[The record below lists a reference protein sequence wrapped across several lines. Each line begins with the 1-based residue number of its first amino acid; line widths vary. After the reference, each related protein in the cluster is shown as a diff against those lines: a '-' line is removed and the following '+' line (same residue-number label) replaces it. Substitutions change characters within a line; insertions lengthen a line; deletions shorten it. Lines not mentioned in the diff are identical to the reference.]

1 MEEKP
6 EFKTIKEFVMYYFNH
21 HLFQKSTFYGIA
33 FGFLYLTNVQFRL
46 HADELLGSSA
56 TVQAIIFYLIGK
68 KG

>member
-1 MEEKP
+1 MNEKP

-33 FGFLYLTNVQFRL
+33 FGFLYFTNTQFKL
-46 HADELLGSSA
+46 HADEILGSSA
-56 TVQAIIFYLIGK
+56 TVDAIILYLIEK

>member
-1 MEEKP
+1 MNEKP

-33 FGFLYLTNVQFRL
+33 FGFLYFTNTQFKL
-46 HADELLGSSA
+46 HADEILGSSA
-56 TVQAIIFYLIGK
+56 TVEAIIVYLIGK